1 MALILFQRKEHHAV
15 ITLNRPARLN
25 ALSAEMFAELE
36 RYFQLVENDR
46 ELRAIILTGAGT
58 RAFCGGTDISELTSL
73 DESGAHD
80 AAIRGQA
87 ICNRIEG
94 CFVPVIAAVN
104 GLAAGGGLEL
114 VLASH
119 LRIASTDATF
129 SLPEVRLGVIPG
141 YGGTQRLVREVGQS
155 RALAVMLA
163 GESLSAEN
171 AERVGLVN
179 RIMKPEV
186 LLSEAEA
193 LAEQIAK
200 MAPLAVRACL
210 RAVVD
215 GLKTSLAEGM
225 ELEAE
230 LFASLFSSRDMK
242 EGAQAF
248 LEKRTPEFTG
258 T

>member
-1 MALILFQRKEHHAV
+1 MALILFQRKKHHAV
-15 ITLNRPARLN
+15 ISLNRPERLN
-25 ALSAEMFAELE
+25 ALSGEMFAELE
-36 RYFQLVENDR
+36 KCLQLVENDR
-46 ELRAIILTGAGT
+46 ELRAIILTGAGN
-58 RAFCGGTDISELTSL
+58 RAFCAGTDISELASL
-73 DESGAHD
+73 DDSA
-80 AAIRGQA
+80 ARNTAIRGQD
-87 ICNRIEG
+87 ICNRIED
-94 CFVPVIAAVN
+94 CSVPVIAAVN

-141 YGGTQRLVREVGQS
+141 YGGTQRLVREVGHS
-155 RALAVMLA
+155 RALAVMLV
-163 GESLSAEN
+163 GESLNAEN
-171 AERVGLVN
+171 AERIGMVN
-179 RIMKPEV
+179 RVMKPEV
-186 LLSEAEA
+186 LLSEAET

-215 GLKTSLAEGM
+215 GLKTSFAEGM
-225 ELEAE
+225 EVEAE
-230 LFASLFSSRDMK
+230 LFASLFNSRDMK
-242 EGAQAF
+242 EGTQAF